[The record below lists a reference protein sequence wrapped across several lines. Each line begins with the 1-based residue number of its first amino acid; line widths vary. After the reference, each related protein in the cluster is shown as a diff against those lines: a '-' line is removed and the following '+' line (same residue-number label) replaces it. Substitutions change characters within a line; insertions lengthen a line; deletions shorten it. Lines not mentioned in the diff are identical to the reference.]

1 MISLCKEKSFDAE
14 NDYFY
19 QKIPNHIKMNQ
30 TFDITRTSR
39 KILSQMLQNYT
50 LEQLNKIPEG
60 YNNNLIWNIAHIVV
74 VQQMLTYKLSGL
86 PMMISDEMVE
96 KYKKG
101 TKPEHIATQ
110 AEVDEILSL
119 LSQTIDQTE
128 ADFSSE
134 NFKNYSEYPTS
145 TGFVLKSATDAMAF
159 NYFHEGLHI
168 GIIMSLR
175 KFI

>member
-1 MISLCKEKSFDAE
+1 MIILCKEKSFDAE

-19 QKIPNHIKMNQ
+19 QKLHNHKKMKS

-39 KILSQMLQNYT
+39 KMLSQMLQTYT
-50 LEQLNKIPEG
+50 LDQLNKIPEG
-60 YNNNLIWNIAHIVV
+60 YNNNLIWNIGHIVV
-74 VQQMLTYKLSGL
+74 VQQLLTYKISGL

-110 AEVDEILSL
+110 AEVDEIHTL
-119 LSQTIDQTE
+119 LIETINQTE
-128 ADFSSE
+128 ADFDSKA
-134 NFKNYSEYPTS
+134 FTNYQEYPTS
-145 TGFVLKSATDAMAF
+145 TGFVINSAAEAMAF